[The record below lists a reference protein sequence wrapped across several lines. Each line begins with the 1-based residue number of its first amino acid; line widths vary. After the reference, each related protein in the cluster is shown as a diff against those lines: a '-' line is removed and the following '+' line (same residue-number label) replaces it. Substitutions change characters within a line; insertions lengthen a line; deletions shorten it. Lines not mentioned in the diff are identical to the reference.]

1 VSEIEDPVET
11 VVRLLSKNMWVVK
24 EDGSLASILVSK
36 EWYDRELFKN
46 YDGQITVG
54 LVESRDT
61 KVELSGRIRRRL
73 GSLRVNIWTTDKEG
87 SSDSGKLMRQKM
99 VEEINRI
106 IRQNRNKPN
115 ETLYY
120 FAGVGQATGTHKAY
134 NAGSASEPAPNHV
147 NWTELTNTDY
157 EKIWYSDDQ
166 RYSKSHNVN
175 GEYALMLFRFK
186 IDSREKA
193 AKKIVLAFEGYGTAP
208 VGNGVTIKVWNHVAS
223 AWQNAQ
229 SGTGGADETITITVT
244 MSIPDFI
251 DNDGYVWLLARTANP
266 SDGSTPAVLYCD
278 FCSCTFT
285 VNGITYLDIVSYRDA
300 DRVDVKPFIFRTE
313 FTLKSWSFEDIG
325 GVF

>member
-1 VSEIEDPVET
+1 MSEVENPVDT

-24 EDGSLASILVSK
+24 EDGSLASILVSR

-54 LVESRDT
+54 LMESRDT
-61 KVELSGRIRRRL
+61 KVEMSGRIRRRL
-73 GSLRVNIWTTDKEG
+73 GSLRVNVWATDKDV

-99 VEEINRI
+99 VEEVNRI
-106 IRQNRNKPN
+106 VRQNRNKPN

-134 NAGSASEPAPNHV
+134 QVGSAEELIPQHAS
-147 NWTELTNTDY
+147 WTELTNVEY
-157 EKIWYSDDQ
+157 EKIWYSDDN
-166 RYSKSHNVN
+166 RYSKSRNVN

-186 IDSREKA
+186 IDSREKTV
-193 AKKIVLAFEGYGTAP
+193 KKIVLAFEGYGTAP
-208 VGNGVTIKVWNHVAS
+208 AGNGVTIKIWNHTAG

-229 SGTGGADETITITVT
+229 VGTGGTDETISITLT
-244 MSIPDFI
+244 SGLTDYI
-251 DNDGYVWLLARTANP
+251 DDSGYVWLLARTTNP
-266 SDGSTPAVLYCD
+266 SDGITPAILYCD
-278 FCSCTFT
+278 YVCCTVT

-300 DRVDVKPFIFRTE
+300 DRVDVKPFIFRAE

>member
-1 VSEIEDPVET
+1 MSEVENPVDT

-46 YDGQITVG
+46 YDGQMTVG
-54 LVESRDT
+54 LAESRDT
-61 KVELSGRIRRRL
+61 KIEMSGRIRKRV
-73 GSLRVNIWTTDKEG
+73 GSLRVNVWSQDMLT
-87 SSDSGKLMRQKM
+87 RQKM
-99 VEEINRI
+99 VEEVNRI
-106 IRQNRNKPN
+106 VRQNRNKPN
-115 ETLYY
+115 ETFYY

-134 NAGSASEPAPNHV
+134 HGGSAEELIPQHASWN
-147 NWTELTNTDY
+147 ELTNVEY
-157 EKIWYSDDQ
+157 EKIWYSDDN

-186 IDSREKA
+186 IDSREKTV
-193 AKKIVLAFEGYGTAP
+193 KKIVLAFEGYGTAP
-208 VGNGVTIKVWNHVAS
+208 AGNGVTIKIWNHVTQ

-229 SGTGGADETITITVT
+229 NGTGGADETITITLT
-244 MSIPDFI
+244 SLLTYYI
-251 DNDGYVWLLARTANP
+251 DDSGYVWLLARTTNP
-266 SDGSTPAVLYCD
+266 SNGTTPAVLYCD
-278 FCSCTFT
+278 YACCTVT